1 MNMRHQ
7 DINHPGE
14 NKTGVF
20 TRKNL
25 KTGASSTVY
34 ALRKL
39 KCNNIIELED
49 DGCDESFNP
58 GQARQRLL
66 RMISTK
72 IEINGKLY
80 PKVVADDDS
89 LGAVT
94 SSGGY
99 PITIPVMTASMIDA
113 IGMVKRKNQ
122 DLRVQVEAE
131 KAQKESFIEEK
142 AKPKRGRPRKKKVDE

>member
-1 MNMRHQ
+1 MNMRYQ

-14 NKTGVF
+14 NKTGIF

-25 KTGASSTVY
+25 KSGGAVTVY

-49 DGCDESFNP
+49 DGCDDHHNP

-89 LGAVT
+89 LGAVI

-113 IGMVKRKNQ
+113 IGMVKKQNEE
-122 DLRVQVEAE
+122 LRVQAEAYKMQTE
-131 KAQKESFIEEK
+131 ATVEEK
-142 AKPKRGRPRKKKVDE
+142 AKPKRGRPRKKKIDS